1 MNTNIFALAE
11 QFKHDFDSDVLY
23 EVKDVFDFN
32 YMMGVMDEVVNE
44 SISVQDALDQVELHR
59 NASLE
64 FVLLRQ
70 VHNIRGV
77 SI

>member
-32 YMMGVMDEVVNE
+32 YMMDVMDEVVNE
-44 SISVQDALDQVELHR
+44 SISVQEALDQVLLHG
-59 NASLE
+59 N
-64 FVLLRQ
+64 
-70 VHNIRGV
+70 V
-77 SI
+77 SRAFIIETNQS